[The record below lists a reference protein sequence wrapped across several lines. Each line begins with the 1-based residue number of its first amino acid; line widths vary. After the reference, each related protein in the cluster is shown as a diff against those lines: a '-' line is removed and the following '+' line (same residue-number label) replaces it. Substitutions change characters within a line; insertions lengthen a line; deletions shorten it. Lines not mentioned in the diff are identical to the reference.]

1 MADKVKASEL
11 LKTREAQKY
20 PISPAV
26 HDVFDTSRGLTEQ
39 LYTQDV
45 LRNFG
50 DQAPAWVSAELQ
62 PETPTIPTMDV
73 ILDALKDQIKDDPK
87 KAKGARTREQ
97 KFIEDFP
104 KKQAEW
110 KKAIV
115 SNPQFGERGWEFV
128 KEAWKAALRDETE
141 KKIKAERIATLRGE
155 RGAGN
160 GPLAG
165 YLPKPIEDAITRVGG
180 FAASV
185 FRPREW
191 EAYERGQEP
200 TWKDYIGDIAEAG
213 LMAVPGT
220 SYVGG
225 ASRVIGAVPKVGP
238 KVAGVI
244 AKNRAI
250 ANILGNA
257 VAPVTGEAL
266 DAAMYGEGDPNIER
280 QDFSFMDALLG
291 TLTNMGVNYR
301 LFRDLGGGGRV
312 ATGELTRGSTGGIR
326 GRVRD
331 LIESFGK
338 TRAERGLPAPTTR
351 AGRVLE
357 LLEMG
362 APTEIV
368 NRIGRDTDAQ
378 MALASLA
385 GRAGGL
391 GASLV
396 GAENIELTK
405 EIPRIRESEHQAMR
419 DRATA
424 SQILKIETTY
434 PDLTERD
441 KDYLKAVRENPSV
454 MKFGYVPDEGAE
466 KKGRSSDDFNL
477 WLLEKGHKLLRGTGA
492 ARSFAEIGRY
502 E

>member
-1 MADKVKASEL
+1 MANENKTGASEIL
-11 LKTREAQKY
+11 AIREAQKY
-20 PISPAV
+20 PISPEARA
-26 HDVFDTSRGLTEQ
+26 VFDTSKGLTEQ

-50 DQAPAWVSAELQ
+50 EQAPAWVSAELQ
-62 PETPTIPTMDV
+62 AETPTIPTMDV
-73 ILDALKDQIKDDPK
+73 ILDALKDHIKDDPK

-97 KFIEDFP
+97 KFLEDFP

-128 KEAWKAALRDETE
+128 KDAWRAASIDKMKADIV
-141 KKIKAERIATLRGE
+141 KERTATLRGE
-155 RGAGN
+155 REEG
-160 GPLAG
+160 LA
-165 YLPKPIEDAITRVGG
+165 AIPAQIGG

-200 TWKDYIGDIAEAG
+200 TWKDYLGDIAETG

-238 KVAGVI
+238 RVANVI

-280 QDFSFMDALLG
+280 QDFSTMDALLG
-291 TLTNMGVNYR
+291 TLTNMGVNNR

-312 ATGELTRGSTGGIR
+312 ATGELTRGGAGGGIR

-368 NRIGRDTDAQ
+368 NRIGRDADAQ

-396 GAENIELTK
+396 GAENIDLTK
-405 EIPRIRESEHQAMR
+405 EIPQMREREHQAMR

-424 SQILKIETTY
+424 SQILKIESTDG
-434 PDLTERD
+434 DLTERD
-441 KDYLKAVRENPSV
+441 KDYLKAVRENPGI

-492 ARSFAEIGRY
+492 ARSFSDIGRY

>member
-1 MADKVKASEL
+1 MANENKTGASEIL
-11 LKTREAQKY
+11 AIREAQKY
-20 PISPAV
+20 PISPEARA
-26 HDVFDTSRGLTEQ
+26 VFDTSKGLTEQ

-50 DQAPAWVSAELQ
+50 EQVPAWVSAELQ

-97 KFIEDFP
+97 KFLEDFP

-128 KEAWKAALRDETE
+128 KEAWKAASID
-141 KKIKAERIATLRGE
+141 KMHSDMAKERTATLRGE
-155 RGAGN
+155 REEGW
-160 GPLAG
+160 
-165 YLPKPIEDAITRVGG
+165 KAIPAQIGG

-191 EAYERGQEP
+191 EAYERGEEP
-200 TWKDYIGDIAEAG
+200 TWKDYIGDIAETG
-213 LMAVPGT
+213 LMAIPGT

-225 ASRVIGAVPKVGP
+225 ASRVIGAFPKVGP
-238 KVAGVI
+238 KVANVI

-250 ANILGNA
+250 ANIFGNA
-257 VAPVTGEAL
+257 VAPVSGEAL

-280 QDFSFMDALLG
+280 QDFSAMDALLG

-301 LFRDLGGGGRV
+301 LFRDIGGGGRV

-351 AGRVLE
+351 AGRLLE

-368 NRIGRDTDAQ
+368 NRIGRDADAQ

-396 GAENIELTK
+396 GAENIDLTK
-405 EIPRIRESEHQAMR
+405 EIPRMRESEHQAMR

-424 SQILKIETTY
+424 SQILKIEQT
-434 PDLTERD
+434 DGNLTERD
-441 KDYLKAVRENPSV
+441 KDYLKAVRENPGV
-454 MKFGYVPDEGAE
+454 MKFGYVPDEGSE
-466 KKGRSSDDFNL
+466 KKGRSSEDFNL

>member
-1 MADKVKASEL
+1 MANENKTGASEIL
-11 LKTREAQKY
+11 AIREAQKY
-20 PISPAV
+20 PISPEARA
-26 HDVFDTSRGLTEQ
+26 VFDTSKGLTEQ

-50 DQAPAWVSAELQ
+50 EQAPAWVSAELQ
-62 PETPTIPTMDV
+62 TETPTIPTMDV

-97 KFIEDFP
+97 KFLEDFP

-115 SNPQFGERGWEFV
+115 SNPQFGKRGWEFV
-128 KEAWKAALRDETE
+128 KEAWSAARID
-141 KKIKAERIATLRGE
+141 KMYADMAKERSATLRGE
-155 RGAGN
+155 REEGW
-160 GPLAG
+160 
-165 YLPKPIEDAITRVGG
+165 KAIPAQIGG

-191 EAYERGQEP
+191 EAYERGEEP
-200 TWKDYIGDIAEAG
+200 TWKDYLGDIAETG

-238 KVAGVI
+238 KVANVI

-280 QDFSFMDALLG
+280 QDFSAMDALIG

-301 LFRDLGGGGRV
+301 LFRDLGSGGRV

-331 LIESFGK
+331 LLESFGK

-368 NRIGRDTDAQ
+368 NRIGRDADAQ
-378 MALASLA
+378 MAIASAA

-396 GAENIELTK
+396 GAENIDLRN
-405 EIPRIRESEHQAMR
+405 EIPRKREREHQAMR

-441 KDYLKAVRENPSV
+441 KDYLKAVRENPGV

>member
-1 MADKVKASEL
+1 MANENKTGASEIL
-11 LKTREAQKY
+11 AIREAQKY
-20 PISPAV
+20 PISPEARA
-26 HDVFDTSRGLTEQ
+26 VFDTSRGLTEQ

-50 DQAPAWVSAELQ
+50 EQAPAWVSAELQ

-97 KFIEDFP
+97 KFLEDFP

-128 KEAWKAALRDETE
+128 KDAWRAASID
-141 KKIKAERIATLRGE
+141 KMNADIAKERAATLRGE
-155 RGAGN
+155 REEG
-160 GPLAG
+160 LA
-165 YLPKPIEDAITRVGG
+165 AIPAQIGG

-191 EAYERGQEP
+191 EAYERGEEP
-200 TWKDYIGDIAEAG
+200 TWKDYLGDIAETG

-238 KVAGVI
+238 RVANVI

-280 QDFSFMDALLG
+280 QDFSSMDALLG

-301 LFRDLGGGGRV
+301 LFRDLGSGGRV
-312 ATGELTRGSTGGIR
+312 AAGEIQRSSTGGIR

-351 AGRVLE
+351 AGRILE

-378 MALASLA
+378 MALASLV
-385 GRAGGL
+385 GRAGGI
-391 GASLV
+391 GASLA
-396 GAENIELTK
+396 GADIDLTK
-405 EIPRIRESEHQAMR
+405 EIPQMREREHQAMR

-424 SQILKIETTY
+424 SQILKIEQA
-434 PDLTERD
+434 DGNLTERD

>member
-1 MADKVKASEL
+1 MANENKTGASEIL
-11 LKTREAQKY
+11 AIREAQKY
-20 PISPAV
+20 PISPEARA
-26 HDVFDTSRGLTEQ
+26 VFDTSKGLTEQ

-50 DQAPAWVSAELQ
+50 EQAPAWVSAELQ

-97 KFIEDFP
+97 KFLEDFP

-128 KEAWKAALRDETE
+128 KEAWKAASID
-141 KKIKAERIATLRGE
+141 KMYADMAKERSATLRGE
-155 RGAGN
+155 REEGW
-160 GPLAG
+160 
-165 YLPKPIEDAITRVGG
+165 KAIPAQIGG

-191 EAYERGQEP
+191 EAYERGEEP
-200 TWKDYIGDIAEAG
+200 TWKDYIGDIAETG

-238 KVAGVI
+238 RVANVI

-280 QDFSFMDALLG
+280 QDFSAMDALLG

-301 LFRDLGGGGRV
+301 LFRDIGGGGRV

-351 AGRVLE
+351 AGRLLE

-368 NRIGRDTDAQ
+368 NRIGRDADAQ

-396 GAENIELTK
+396 GAENIDLTK
-405 EIPRIRESEHQAMR
+405 EVPQMREREHQAMR

-441 KDYLKAVRENPSV
+441 KDYLKAVRENPGV

>member
-11 LKTREAQKY
+11 LKTREAQGY

-50 DQAPAWVSAELQ
+50 DRAPAWVSAELQ

-97 KFIEDFP
+97 KFLEDFP

-115 SNPQFGERGWEFV
+115 SNPQFGERGWKFV
-128 KEAWKAALRDETE
+128 NDAWRAASIDKMNADIEKERA
-141 KKIKAERIATLRGE
+141 ATLRGE
-155 RGAGN
+155 REEGWKAV
-160 GPLAG
+160 PAQ
-165 YLPKPIEDAITRVGG
+165 IGG

-200 TWKDYIGDIAEAG
+200 TWKDYIGDIAETG

-280 QDFSFMDALLG
+280 QDFSSMDALLG

-424 SQILKIETTY
+424 SQILKIEKA
-434 PDLTERD
+434 DGNLTERD

>member
-1 MADKVKASEL
+1 MANENKTGASEIL
-11 LKTREAQKY
+11 AIREAQKY
-20 PISPAV
+20 PISPEARA
-26 HDVFDTSRGLTEQ
+26 VFDTSKGLTEQ

-50 DQAPAWVSAELQ
+50 DLAPAWVSAELQ
-62 PETPTIPTMDV
+62 SETPTIPTMDV

-97 KFIEDFP
+97 KFLEDFP

-115 SNPQFGERGWEFV
+115 SNPQFGKRGWEFV
-128 KEAWKAALRDETE
+128 KEAWKAALHDETE
-141 KKIKAERIATLRGE
+141 KKMKAELIATLRGE
-155 RGAGN
+155 REEGW
-160 GPLAG
+160 
-165 YLPKPIEDAITRVGG
+165 KAIPAQVGG

-191 EAYERGQEP
+191 EAYERGEEP
-200 TWKDYIGDIAEAG
+200 TWKDYLGDIAETG
-213 LMAVPGT
+213 LMAIPGT

-238 KVAGVI
+238 RVANVV

-280 QDFSFMDALLG
+280 QDFSAMDALLG

-312 ATGELTRGSTGGIR
+312 ATGELTRGGAGGGIR

-368 NRIGRDTDAQ
+368 NRIGRDADAQ

-396 GAENIELTK
+396 GADIDLTK
-405 EIPRIRESEHQAMR
+405 EVPQMREREHQAMR

-441 KDYLKAVRENPSV
+441 KDYLKAVRENPGV

>member
-1 MADKVKASEL
+1 MANENKTGASEIL
-11 LKTREAQKY
+11 AIREAQKY
-20 PISPAV
+20 PISPEARA
-26 HDVFDTSRGLTEQ
+26 VFDTSKGLTEQ

-50 DQAPAWVSAELQ
+50 EQVPAWVSAELQ
-62 PETPTIPTMDV
+62 TETPTIPTMDV

-97 KFIEDFP
+97 KFLEDFP

-128 KEAWKAALRDETE
+128 KEAWKAASID
-141 KKIKAERIATLRGE
+141 KMNAEIAKERAATLRGE
-155 RGAGN
+155 REEGWKSIPAQ
-160 GPLAG
+160 
-165 YLPKPIEDAITRVGG
+165 VGG

-191 EAYERGQEP
+191 EAYERGEDP
-200 TWKDYIGDIAEAG
+200 TWKDYLGDIAETG
-213 LMAVPGT
+213 LMTVPGT

-225 ASRVIGAVPKVGP
+225 ASRVIGSVPKVGP
-238 KVAGVI
+238 RMANVI

-257 VAPVTGEAL
+257 VAPVSGEAL

-280 QDFSFMDALLG
+280 QDFSTMDALLG

-301 LFRDLGGGGRV
+301 LFRDIGGGGRV

-368 NRIGRDTDAQ
+368 NRIGRDADAQ

-396 GAENIELTK
+396 GAENIDLTK
-405 EIPRIRESEHQAMR
+405 EVPQMREREHQAMR

-424 SQILKIETTY
+424 SQILKIEQTDG
-434 PDLTERD
+434 DLTERD
-441 KDYLKAVRENPSV
+441 KDYLKAVRENPGV

>member
-1 MADKVKASEL
+1 MANENKTGASEIL
-11 LKTREAQKY
+11 AIREAQKY
-20 PISPAV
+20 PISPEARA
-26 HDVFDTSRGLTEQ
+26 VFDTSKGLTEQ

-50 DQAPAWVSAELQ
+50 EQAPAWVSAELQ

-97 KFIEDFP
+97 KFLEDFP

-141 KKIKAERIATLRGE
+141 KKIEAERIATLRGE
-155 RGAGN
+155 REEGWKSIPAQ
-160 GPLAG
+160 
-165 YLPKPIEDAITRVGG
+165 VGG

-191 EAYERGQEP
+191 EAYERGEEP
-200 TWKDYIGDIAEAG
+200 TWKDYLGDIAETG

-238 KVAGVI
+238 MVANVI

-266 DAAMYGEGDPNIER
+266 DAAMYGEGDTNIER
-280 QDFSFMDALLG
+280 QDFSAMDALLG

-301 LFRDLGGGGRV
+301 LFRDIGGGGRV

-338 TRAERGLPAPTTR
+338 TRAERGLPAPNTR

-368 NRIGRDTDAQ
+368 NRIGRDADAQ

-396 GAENIELTK
+396 GAENIDLTK
-405 EIPRIRESEHQAMR
+405 EVPLMREREHQAMR

-441 KDYLKAVRENPSV
+441 KDYLKAVRENPGV
-454 MKFGYVPDEGAE
+454 MKFGYVPDESAE

>member
-1 MADKVKASEL
+1 MANEKNTGASEIL
-11 LKTREAQKY
+11 AIREAQKY
-20 PISPAV
+20 PISPEARA
-26 HDVFDTSRGLTEQ
+26 VFDTSKGLTEQ

-50 DQAPAWVSAELQ
+50 GQAPAWVSAELQ

-97 KFIEDFP
+97 KFLEDFP

-128 KEAWKAALRDETE
+128 KEAWKAASID
-141 KKIKAERIATLRGE
+141 KMYADMAKERTATLRGE
-155 RGAGN
+155 REEGWKSIPAQ
-160 GPLAG
+160 
-165 YLPKPIEDAITRVGG
+165 VGG
-180 FAASV
+180 FSASV

-191 EAYERGQEP
+191 EAYGRGEEP
-200 TWKDYIGDIAEAG
+200 TWKDYIGDIAETG

-238 KVAGVI
+238 MVANVI

-280 QDFSFMDALLG
+280 QDFSAMDALLG

-301 LFRDLGGGGRV
+301 LFRDIGGGGRV

-368 NRIGRDTDAQ
+368 NRIGRDADAQ

-396 GAENIELTK
+396 GAENIDLTK
-405 EIPRIRESEHQAMR
+405 EVPLMREREHQAMR

-424 SQILKIETTY
+424 SQILKIEQTDG
-434 PDLTERD
+434 DLTERD
-441 KDYLKAVRENPSV
+441 KDYLKAVRENPGV
-454 MKFGYVPDEGAE
+454 MKFGYVPDESAE

>member
-1 MADKVKASEL
+1 MANENKTGASEIL
-11 LKTREAQKY
+11 AIREAQKY
-20 PISPAV
+20 PISPEARA
-26 HDVFDTSRGLTEQ
+26 VFDTSKGLTEQ

-50 DQAPAWVSAELQ
+50 EQVPAWVSAELQ
-62 PETPTIPTMDV
+62 TETPTIPTMDV

-97 KFIEDFP
+97 KFLEDFP

-128 KEAWKAALRDETE
+128 KEAWKAASID
-141 KKIKAERIATLRGE
+141 KMNAEIAKERAATLRGE
-155 RGAGN
+155 REEGWKSIPAQ
-160 GPLAG
+160 
-165 YLPKPIEDAITRVGG
+165 VGG

-191 EAYERGQEP
+191 EAYERGEDP
-200 TWKDYIGDIAEAG
+200 TWKDYLGDIAETG
-213 LMAVPGT
+213 LMTVPGT

-238 KVAGVI
+238 RMANVI

-257 VAPVTGEAL
+257 VAPVSGEAL

-280 QDFSFMDALLG
+280 QDFSTMDALLG

-301 LFRDLGGGGRV
+301 LFRDIGGGGRV

-368 NRIGRDTDAQ
+368 NRIGRDADAQ

-396 GAENIELTK
+396 GAENIDLTK
-405 EIPRIRESEHQAMR
+405 EVPQMREREHQAMR

-424 SQILKIETTY
+424 SQILKIEQTDG
-434 PDLTERD
+434 DLTERD
-441 KDYLKAVRENPSV
+441 KDYLKAVRENPGV

>member
-1 MADKVKASEL
+1 MANESKTGASEIL
-11 LKTREAQKY
+11 AIREAQKY
-20 PISPAV
+20 PISPEARA
-26 HDVFDTSRGLTEQ
+26 VFDTSKGLTEQ

-50 DQAPAWVSAELQ
+50 EQAPAWVSAELQ

-97 KFIEDFP
+97 KFLEDFP

-128 KEAWKAALRDETE
+128 KEAWKAASID
-141 KKIKAERIATLRGE
+141 KMNSDIAKERRATLRGE
-155 RGAGN
+155 REEG
-160 GPLAG
+160 LM
-165 YLPKPIEDAITRVGG
+165 AIPAQIGG

-191 EAYERGQEP
+191 EAYERGEEP
-200 TWKDYIGDIAEAG
+200 TWKDYLGDIAETG

-225 ASRVIGAVPKVGP
+225 ASHILGAVPKVGP
-238 KVAGVI
+238 RVANVI

-280 QDFSFMDALLG
+280 QDFSSMDALLG

-312 ATGELTRGSTGGIR
+312 AAGELSRGSTGGIR

-396 GAENIELTK
+396 GAENIDLTK
-405 EIPRIRESEHQAMR
+405 EIPQMREREHQAMR

-424 SQILKIETTY
+424 SQILKIEQA
-434 PDLTERD
+434 DGNLTERD
-441 KDYLKAVRENPSV
+441 KDYLKAVRENPGV

>member
-1 MADKVKASEL
+1 MANENKTGASEIL
-11 LKTREAQKY
+11 AIREAQKY
-20 PISPAV
+20 PISPEARA
-26 HDVFDTSRGLTEQ
+26 VFDTSKGLTEQ

-50 DQAPAWVSAELQ
+50 AQAPAWVSAELQ

-73 ILDALKDQIKDDPK
+73 ILDALKDHIKDDPK

-97 KFIEDFP
+97 KFLEDFP

-128 KEAWKAALRDETE
+128 KEAWKAALHDKTLADIA
-141 KKIKAERIATLRGE
+141 KERAATLRGE
-155 RGAGN
+155 REEG
-160 GPLAG
+160 LA
-165 YLPKPIEDAITRVGG
+165 AIPAQIGG

-191 EAYERGQEP
+191 EAYERGEEP
-200 TWKDYIGDIAEAG
+200 TWKDYLGDIAETG

-220 SYVGG
+220 SYVGV

-238 KVAGVI
+238 RVANVI

-257 VAPVTGEAL
+257 VAPVSGEAL

-280 QDFSFMDALLG
+280 QDFSTMDALLG

-326 GRVRD
+326 GRVRN

-368 NRIGRDTDAQ
+368 NRIGRDADAQ

-396 GAENIELTK
+396 GAENIDLTK
-405 EIPRIRESEHQAMR
+405 EVPQLREREHQAMR

-441 KDYLKAVRENPSV
+441 KDYLKVVRENPGV

>member
-1 MADKVKASEL
+1 MANENKTGASEIL
-11 LKTREAQKY
+11 AIREAQKY
-20 PISPAV
+20 PISPEARA
-26 HDVFDTSRGLTEQ
+26 VFDTSKGLTEQ

-50 DQAPAWVSAELQ
+50 EQVPAWVSAELQ

-97 KFIEDFP
+97 KFLEDFP

-128 KEAWKAALRDETE
+128 KEAWKAALHDETE
-141 KKIKAERIATLRGE
+141 KKMKAERTATLRGE
-155 RGAGN
+155 REEGW
-160 GPLAG
+160 
-165 YLPKPIEDAITRVGG
+165 KAIPAQVGG

-191 EAYERGQEP
+191 EAYERGEEP
-200 TWKDYIGDIAEAG
+200 TWKDYLGDIAETG

-238 KVAGVI
+238 RVASAI

-250 ANILGNA
+250 VNIFGNA

-280 QDFSFMDALLG
+280 QDFSAMDALLG

-368 NRIGRDTDAQ
+368 NRIGRDADAQ

-396 GAENIELTK
+396 GAENIDLTK
-405 EIPRIRESEHQAMR
+405 EVPQMREREHQAMR

-441 KDYLKAVRENPSV
+441 KDYLKAVRENPDV

>member
-1 MADKVKASEL
+1 MANENNTGASEIL
-11 LKTREAQKY
+11 AIREAQRY
-20 PISPAV
+20 PISPEVRA
-26 HDVFDTSRGLTEQ
+26 VFDTSKGLTEQ

-50 DQAPAWVSAELQ
+50 EQAPAWVSAELQ

-110 KKAIV
+110 KKSIV
-115 SNPQFGERGWEFV
+115 SNPQFGKRGWEFV
-128 KEAWKAALRDETE
+128 KEAWKAALHDETE
-141 KKIKAERIATLRGE
+141 KKIEAERVATLRGE
-155 RGAGN
+155 REEGW
-160 GPLAG
+160 
-165 YLPKPIEDAITRVGG
+165 KAIPAQVGG

-191 EAYERGQEP
+191 EAYERGEEP
-200 TWKDYIGDIAEAG
+200 TWKDYLGDIAETG

-225 ASRVIGAVPKVGP
+225 ASHVIGAVPKVGP
-238 KVAGVI
+238 RVASAI

-257 VAPVTGEAL
+257 VAPVSGEAL
-266 DAAMYGEGDPNIER
+266 DAAMYGEADPNIER
-280 QDFSFMDALLG
+280 QDFSAMDALLG

-338 TRAERGLPAPTTR
+338 TRAERGLPAPRTR

-357 LLEMG
+357 VLEMG

-368 NRIGRDTDAQ
+368 NRIGRDADAQ

-396 GAENIELTK
+396 GAENIDLTK
-405 EIPRIRESEHQAMR
+405 EVPQMREREHQAMR

-441 KDYLKAVRENPSV
+441 KDYLKAVRENPNV

>member
-1 MADKVKASEL
+1 MANDNKTGASEIL
-11 LKTREAQKY
+11 AIREAQKY
-20 PISPAV
+20 PISPEARA
-26 HDVFDTSRGLTEQ
+26 VFDTSKGLTEQ

-50 DQAPAWVSAELQ
+50 AQAPAWVSAELQ

-73 ILDALKDQIKDDPK
+73 ILDALKDHIKDDPK

-97 KFIEDFP
+97 KFLEDFP

-128 KEAWKAALRDETE
+128 KDAWKAASIDKMTADIA
-141 KKIKAERIATLRGE
+141 KERAATLRGE
-155 RGAGN
+155 REEG
-160 GPLAG
+160 LA
-165 YLPKPIEDAITRVGG
+165 AIPAQIGG

-191 EAYERGQEP
+191 EAYERGEEP
-200 TWKDYIGDIAEAG
+200 TWKDYLGDIAETG

-238 KVAGVI
+238 RVANVI

-257 VAPVTGEAL
+257 VAPVTGEVL
-266 DAAMYGEGDPNIER
+266 DAAMYGEGDPNVER
-280 QDFSFMDALLG
+280 QDFSAMDALLG

-368 NRIGRDTDAQ
+368 NRIGRDADAQ

-391 GASLV
+391 GASLI
-396 GAENIELTK
+396 GAENIDLTK
-405 EIPRIRESEHQAMR
+405 EVPQLREREHQAMR

-424 SQILKIETTY
+424 SQILKIEQADG
-434 PDLTERD
+434 DLTERD
-441 KDYLKAVRENPSV
+441 KDYLKAVRENPGV

>member
-1 MADKVKASEL
+1 MANENKTGASEIL
-11 LKTREAQKY
+11 AIREAQKY
-20 PISPAV
+20 PISPEARA
-26 HDVFDTSRGLTEQ
+26 VFDTSKGLTEQ

-50 DQAPAWVSAELQ
+50 EQVPAWVSAELQ

-87 KAKGARTREQ
+87 NAKGARTREQ
-97 KFIEDFP
+97 KFLEDFP

-110 KKAIV
+110 EKAIV

-128 KEAWKAALRDETE
+128 KEAWKAALHDETE
-141 KKIKAERIATLRGE
+141 KKMKAERIATLRGE
-155 RGAGN
+155 REEGW
-160 GPLAG
+160 
-165 YLPKPIEDAITRVGG
+165 KAIPAQIGG

-191 EAYERGQEP
+191 EAYERGEEP
-200 TWKDYIGDIAEAG
+200 TWKDYLGDIAETG
-213 LMAVPGT
+213 LMAIPGT

-238 KVAGVI
+238 RVASFI

-280 QDFSFMDALLG
+280 QDFSAMDALLG

-368 NRIGRDTDAQ
+368 NRIGRDADAQ

-396 GAENIELTK
+396 GAENIDLTK
-405 EIPRIRESEHQAMR
+405 EVPQMREREHQAMR

-441 KDYLKAVRENPSV
+441 KDYLKAVRENPGV

>member
-1 MADKVKASEL
+1 MANENKTGASEIL
-11 LKTREAQKY
+11 AIREAQKY
-20 PISPAV
+20 PISPEARA
-26 HDVFDTSRGLTEQ
+26 VFDTSKGLTEQ

-50 DQAPAWVSAELQ
+50 EQVPAWVSAGLQ
-62 PETPTIPTMDV
+62 PEVPTIPTMDV

-97 KFIEDFP
+97 KFLEDFP

-115 SNPQFGERGWEFV
+115 SNPQFGKRGWEFV
-128 KEAWKAALRDETE
+128 VDAWKAALHDKTLADMA
-141 KKIKAERIATLRGE
+141 KERAATLRGE
-155 RGAGN
+155 REEGWKAI
-160 GPLAG
+160 PA
-165 YLPKPIEDAITRVGG
+165 PIGG

-191 EAYERGQEP
+191 EAYERGEEP
-200 TWKDYIGDIAEAG
+200 TWKDYLGDIAETG

-238 KVAGVI
+238 RVANVI

-257 VAPVTGEAL
+257 VAPVSGEAL

-280 QDFSFMDALLG
+280 QDFSAMDALLG

-326 GRVRD
+326 GRVRN

-368 NRIGRDTDAQ
+368 NRIGRDADAQ

-396 GAENIELTK
+396 GAENIDLTK
-405 EIPRIRESEHQAMR
+405 EIPAMREREHQAMR

-441 KDYLKAVRENPSV
+441 KDYLKAVRENPGV

>member
-1 MADKVKASEL
+1 MADENKTGASEIL
-11 LKTREAQKY
+11 AIREAQKY
-20 PISPAV
+20 PISPEARA
-26 HDVFDTSRGLTEQ
+26 VFDTSKGLTEQ

-50 DQAPAWVSAELQ
+50 DLAPAWVSAELQ

-97 KFIEDFP
+97 KFLEDFP
-104 KKQAEW
+104 QKQAEW

-128 KEAWKAALRDETE
+128 KEAWKAALHDETE
-141 KKIKAERIATLRGE
+141 KKMKAERTATLRGE
-155 RGAGN
+155 REEGW
-160 GPLAG
+160 
-165 YLPKPIEDAITRVGG
+165 KAIPAQVGG

-191 EAYERGQEP
+191 EAYERGEEP
-200 TWKDYIGDIAEAG
+200 TWKDYIGDIAETG

-238 KVAGVI
+238 RVANVI

-257 VAPVTGEAL
+257 VAPVSGEAL
-266 DAAMYGEGDPNIER
+266 DAVMYGEGDPNIER
-280 QDFSFMDALLG
+280 QDFSAMDALLG

-368 NRIGRDTDAQ
+368 NRIGRDADAQ

-396 GAENIELTK
+396 GADIDLTK
-405 EIPRIRESEHQAMR
+405 EVPQMREREHQAMR

-441 KDYLKAVRENPSV
+441 KDYLKAVRENPGV

-466 KKGRSSDDFNL
+466 KKGRSTDDFNL

>member
-1 MADKVKASEL
+1 MANENKTGASEIL
-11 LKTREAQKY
+11 AIREAQKY
-20 PISPAV
+20 PISPEARA
-26 HDVFDTSRGLTEQ
+26 VFDTSKGLTEQ

-50 DQAPAWVSAELQ
+50 AQAPAWVSAELQ
-62 PETPTIPTMDV
+62 PEVPTIPTMDV
-73 ILDALKDQIKDDPK
+73 ILDALKDHIKDDPK

-97 KFIEDFP
+97 KFLEDFP

-128 KEAWKAALRDETE
+128 KDAWKAASID
-141 KKIKAERIATLRGE
+141 KMNADIAKERTATLRGE
-155 RGAGN
+155 REEGWKAA
-160 GPLAG
+160 PAQ
-165 YLPKPIEDAITRVGG
+165 IGG

-185 FRPREW
+185 LRPREW
-191 EAYERGQEP
+191 EAYERGQDP
-200 TWKDYIGDIAEAG
+200 TWKDYLGDIAETG

-266 DAAMYGEGDPNIER
+266 DAAMYGEGDPKIER
-280 QDFSFMDALLG
+280 QDFSAMDALLG

-312 ATGELTRGSTGGIR
+312 ATGELSRGSTGGIR

-338 TRAERGLPAPTTR
+338 TRAERGLPAPTTM

-385 GRAGGL
+385 GRAGGV
-391 GASLV
+391 GASLA
-396 GAENIELTK
+396 GADIDLTK

-424 SQILKIETTY
+424 SQILKIEQA
-434 PDLTERD
+434 DGNLTERD

-492 ARSFAEIGRY
+492 ERSFAEIGRY

>member
-1 MADKVKASEL
+1 MANENKTGASEIL
-11 LKTREAQKY
+11 AIREAQKY
-20 PISPAV
+20 PISPKARA
-26 HDVFDTSRGLTEQ
+26 VFDTSKGLTEQ

-50 DQAPAWVSAELQ
+50 EQVPAWVSAELQ

-87 KAKGARTREQ
+87 NAKGARTREQ
-97 KFIEDFP
+97 KFLEDFQR
-104 KKQAEW
+104 KQAEW

-128 KEAWKAALRDETE
+128 KEAWKAALHDETE
-141 KKIKAERIATLRGE
+141 KKMKAERTATLRGE
-155 RGAGN
+155 REEGW
-160 GPLAG
+160 
-165 YLPKPIEDAITRVGG
+165 KAIPAQVGG

-191 EAYERGQEP
+191 EAYERGEEP
-200 TWKDYIGDIAEAG
+200 TWKDYLGDIAETG
-213 LMAVPGT
+213 LMAIPGT

-238 KVAGVI
+238 RVASAI

-250 ANILGNA
+250 ANIFGNA

-280 QDFSFMDALLG
+280 QDFSAMDALLG

-368 NRIGRDTDAQ
+368 NRIGRDADAQ

-396 GAENIELTK
+396 GAENIDLTK
-405 EIPRIRESEHQAMR
+405 EVPQMREREHQAMR

-434 PDLTERD
+434 PGLTERD
-441 KDYLKAVRENPSV
+441 KDYLKAVRENPGV

-477 WLLEKGHKLLRGTGA
+477 WLLEKGHKLLSGTGA

>member
-1 MADKVKASEL
+1 MANENKTGASEIL
-11 LKTREAQKY
+11 AIREAQKY
-20 PISPAV
+20 PISPEARA
-26 HDVFDTSRGLTEQ
+26 VFDTSKGLTEQ
-39 LYTQDV
+39 LFTQDV

-50 DQAPAWVSAELQ
+50 AQAPAWVSAELQ

-87 KAKGARTREQ
+87 NAKGARTREQ
-97 KFIEDFP
+97 KFLEDFP

-128 KEAWKAALRDETE
+128 KEAWKAALHDETE
-141 KKIKAERIATLRGE
+141 KKMKAERTATLRGE
-155 RGAGN
+155 REEGW
-160 GPLAG
+160 
-165 YLPKPIEDAITRVGG
+165 KAIPAQIGG

-191 EAYERGQEP
+191 EAYERGEEP
-200 TWKDYIGDIAEAG
+200 TWKDYLGDIAETG

-225 ASRVIGAVPKVGP
+225 ASSVIGAVPKVGP
-238 KVAGVI
+238 RVANVI

-280 QDFSFMDALLG
+280 QDFSSMDALLG

-326 GRVRD
+326 GRMRD

-368 NRIGRDTDAQ
+368 NRIGRDADAQ

-396 GAENIELTK
+396 GAENIDLTK
-405 EIPRIRESEHQAMR
+405 EVPQLREREHQAMR

-434 PDLTERD
+434 PNLTERD
-441 KDYLKAVRENPSV
+441 KDYLKAVRENPGV

-477 WLLEKGHKLLRGTGA
+477 WLLEKGYKLLRGTGA

>member
-1 MADKVKASEL
+1 MDNENKTGASEIL
-11 LKTREAQKY
+11 AIREAQKY
-20 PISPAV
+20 PISPEARA
-26 HDVFDTSRGLTEQ
+26 VFDTSKGLTEQ

-50 DQAPAWVSAELQ
+50 VQVPAWVSAELQ

-73 ILDALKDQIKDDPK
+73 ILDALKDHIKDDPK

-97 KFIEDFP
+97 KFLEDFP

-115 SNPQFGERGWEFV
+115 SNPQFGKRGWEFV
-128 KEAWKAALRDETE
+128 KEAWKAASID
-141 KKIKAERIATLRGE
+141 KMNADIAKERSATLRGE
-155 RGAGN
+155 REEGW
-160 GPLAG
+160 
-165 YLPKPIEDAITRVGG
+165 KAIPAQIGG

-191 EAYERGQEP
+191 EAYERGEEP
-200 TWKDYIGDIAEAG
+200 TWKDYLGDIAETG

-238 KVAGVI
+238 RVANVI

-266 DAAMYGEGDPNIER
+266 DAAMYGEGDTNIER
-280 QDFSFMDALLG
+280 QDFSAMDALLG

-312 ATGELTRGSTGGIR
+312 ATGELTRSSTGGIR

-331 LIESFGK
+331 LLESFGK

-368 NRIGRDTDAQ
+368 NRIGRDADAQ
-378 MALASLA
+378 MAIASTA
-385 GRAGGL
+385 GRAGGI
-391 GASLV
+391 GASLI
-396 GAENIELTK
+396 GSDRDLTK
-405 EIPRIRESEHQAMR
+405 EIPQKREEEHQAMR

-441 KDYLKAVRENPSV
+441 KDYLKAVRENPGV

-466 KKGRSSDDFNL
+466 KKGRSTDDFNL

>member
-1 MADKVKASEL
+1 MANENKTGASEIL
-11 LKTREAQKY
+11 AIRESQRY
-20 PISPAV
+20 PISPEVRA
-26 HDVFDTSRGLTEQ
+26 VFDTSKGLTEQ

-50 DQAPAWVSAELQ
+50 EQAPAWVSDRLQ
-62 PETPTIPTMDV
+62 LETPTVPTMDV
-73 ILDALKDQIKDDPK
+73 ILDALKDHIKDDPK

-97 KFIEDFP
+97 KFLEDFP

-115 SNPQFGERGWEFV
+115 SNPQFGERGWDFV
-128 KEAWKAALRDETE
+128 KEAWKAALHDETE
-141 KKIKAERIATLRGE
+141 KKIAQERAATLRGE
-155 RGAGN
+155 REEG
-160 GPLAG
+160 LA
-165 YLPKPIEDAITRVGG
+165 AIPAQIGG

-191 EAYERGQEP
+191 EVYERGEEP
-200 TWKDYIGDIAEAG
+200 TWKDYLGDIAETG
-213 LMAVPGT
+213 LMAIPGT

-238 KVAGVI
+238 RVANVI

-266 DAAMYGEGDPNIER
+266 DAAMYGEGDPNVER
-280 QDFSFMDALLG
+280 QDFSSMDALLG

-301 LFRDLGGGGRV
+301 LFRDLGSGGRV
-312 ATGELTRGSTGGIR
+312 AAGEIKGGSTGGIR

-338 TRAERGLPAPTTR
+338 TRAERGLPAPATR

-368 NRIGRDTDAQ
+368 NRIGRDADAQ

-391 GASLV
+391 GANLV
-396 GAENIELTK
+396 GAENIDLTK
-405 EIPRIRESEHQAMR
+405 EIPRMRESEHQAMR

-424 SQILKIETTY
+424 SQILKIEQTDG
-434 PDLTERD
+434 DLTERD
-441 KDYLKAVRENPSV
+441 KDYLKVVRENPGV
-454 MKFGYVPDEGAE
+454 MKFGYVPAEGAE

>member
-1 MADKVKASEL
+1 MDNENKTGASEIL
-11 LKTREAQKY
+11 AIREAQKY
-20 PISPAV
+20 PISPEARA
-26 HDVFDTSRGLTEQ
+26 VFDTSKGLTEQ

-50 DQAPAWVSAELQ
+50 VQVPAWVSAELQ

-73 ILDALKDQIKDDPK
+73 ILDALKDHIKDDPK

-97 KFIEDFP
+97 KFLEDFP

-115 SNPQFGERGWEFV
+115 ANPQFGKRGWEFV
-128 KEAWKAALRDETE
+128 KEAWKAASID
-141 KKIKAERIATLRGE
+141 KMNADIAKERSATLRGE
-155 RGAGN
+155 REEGW
-160 GPLAG
+160 
-165 YLPKPIEDAITRVGG
+165 KAIPAQIGG

-191 EAYERGQEP
+191 EAYERGEEP
-200 TWKDYIGDIAEAG
+200 TWKDYLGDIAETG

-220 SYVGG
+220 SYVGV

-238 KVAGVI
+238 RVANVI

-266 DAAMYGEGDPNIER
+266 DAAMYGEGDTNIER
-280 QDFSFMDALLG
+280 QDFSAMDALLG

-312 ATGELTRGSTGGIR
+312 ATGELTRSSTGGIR

-331 LIESFGK
+331 LLESFGK

-368 NRIGRDTDAQ
+368 NRIGRDADAQ
-378 MALASLA
+378 MAIASTA
-385 GRAGGL
+385 GRAGGI
-391 GASLV
+391 GASLI
-396 GAENIELTK
+396 GSDRDLTK
-405 EIPRIRESEHQAMR
+405 EIPQKREEEHQAMR

-441 KDYLKAVRENPSV
+441 KDYLKAVRENPGV

-466 KKGRSSDDFNL
+466 KKGRSTDDFNL

>member
-1 MADKVKASEL
+1 MANEKNTGASEIL
-11 LKTREAQKY
+11 AIREAQKY
-20 PISPAV
+20 PISPEARA
-26 HDVFDTSRGLTEQ
+26 VFDTSKGLTEQ

-50 DQAPAWVSAELQ
+50 GQAPAWVSAELQ

-97 KFIEDFP
+97 KFLEDFP

-128 KEAWKAALRDETE
+128 KEAWKAASID
-141 KKIKAERIATLRGE
+141 KMYADMAKERTATLRGE
-155 RGAGN
+155 REEGWKSIPAQ
-160 GPLAG
+160 
-165 YLPKPIEDAITRVGG
+165 VGG
-180 FAASV
+180 FSASV

-191 EAYERGQEP
+191 EAYGRGEEP
-200 TWKDYIGDIAEAG
+200 TWKDYIGDIAETG

-238 KVAGVI
+238 MVANVI

-280 QDFSFMDALLG
+280 QDFSAMDALLG

-301 LFRDLGGGGRV
+301 LFRDIGGGGRV
-312 ATGELTRGSTGGIR
+312 ATGELTRGSTGGSR

-368 NRIGRDTDAQ
+368 NRIGRDADAQ

-396 GAENIELTK
+396 GAENIDLTK
-405 EIPRIRESEHQAMR
+405 EVPLMREREHQAMR

-424 SQILKIETTY
+424 SQILKIEQTDG
-434 PDLTERD
+434 DLTERD
-441 KDYLKAVRENPSV
+441 KDYLKAVRENPGV
-454 MKFGYVPDEGAE
+454 MKFGYVPDESAE

>member
-11 LKTREAQKY
+11 LKTREAQGY

-50 DQAPAWVSAELQ
+50 DRAPAWVSAELQ

-97 KFIEDFP
+97 KFLEDFP

-115 SNPQFGERGWEFV
+115 SNPQFGERGWKFV
-128 KEAWKAALRDETE
+128 NDAWRAASIDKMNADIEKERA
-141 KKIKAERIATLRGE
+141 ATLRGE
-155 RGAGN
+155 REEGWKAV
-160 GPLAG
+160 PAQ
-165 YLPKPIEDAITRVGG
+165 IGG

-200 TWKDYIGDIAEAG
+200 TWKDYIGDIAETG
-213 LMAVPGT
+213 LMSVPGT

-280 QDFSFMDALLG
+280 QDFSSMDALLG

-424 SQILKIETTY
+424 SQILKIEKA
-434 PDLTERD
+434 DGNLTERD

>member
-1 MADKVKASEL
+1 MANENKTGASEIL
-11 LKTREAQKY
+11 AIREAQKY
-20 PISPAV
+20 PISPEARA
-26 HDVFDTSRGLTEQ
+26 VFDTSKGLTEQ

-50 DQAPAWVSAELQ
+50 EQVPAWVSAELQ

-97 KFIEDFP
+97 KFLEDFP

-128 KEAWKAALRDETE
+128 KEAWKAASID
-141 KKIKAERIATLRGE
+141 KMNAEIAKERAATLRGE
-155 RGAGN
+155 REEGWKSIPAQ
-160 GPLAG
+160 
-165 YLPKPIEDAITRVGG
+165 VGG

-191 EAYERGQEP
+191 EAYERGEEP
-200 TWKDYIGDIAEAG
+200 TWKDYLGDIAETG
-213 LMAVPGT
+213 LMAVPGA

-238 KVAGVI
+238 RMANVI

-257 VAPVTGEAL
+257 VAPVSGEAL

-280 QDFSFMDALLG
+280 QDFSSMDALLG

-312 ATGELTRGSTGGIR
+312 ATGELSRGSTGGIR

-396 GAENIELTK
+396 GAENIDLTK
-405 EIPRIRESEHQAMR
+405 EIPRIRESEHQSMR

-424 SQILKIETTY
+424 SQILKIEQADG
-434 PDLTERD
+434 DLTERD

>member
-1 MADKVKASEL
+1 MYADMAKE
-11 LKTREAQKY
+11 
-20 PISPAV
+20 
-26 HDVFDTSRGLTEQ
+26 
-39 LYTQDV
+39 
-45 LRNFG
+45 
-50 DQAPAWVSAELQ
+50 
-62 PETPTIPTMDV
+62 
-73 ILDALKDQIKDDPK
+73 
-87 KAKGARTREQ
+87 RT
-97 KFIEDFP
+97 
-104 KKQAEW
+104 
-110 KKAIV
+110 
-115 SNPQFGERGWEFV
+115 
-128 KEAWKAALRDETE
+128 
-141 KKIKAERIATLRGE
+141 ATLRGE
-155 RGAGN
+155 REEGWKSIPAQ
-160 GPLAG
+160 
-165 YLPKPIEDAITRVGG
+165 VGG
-180 FAASV
+180 FSASV

-191 EAYERGQEP
+191 EAYGRGEEP
-200 TWKDYIGDIAEAG
+200 TWKDYIGDIAETG

-238 KVAGVI
+238 MVANVI

-280 QDFSFMDALLG
+280 QDFSAMDALLG

-301 LFRDLGGGGRV
+301 LFRDIGGGGRV

-368 NRIGRDTDAQ
+368 NRIGRDADAQ

-396 GAENIELTK
+396 GAENIDLTK
-405 EIPRIRESEHQAMR
+405 EVPLMREREHQAMR

-424 SQILKIETTY
+424 SQILKIEQTDG
-434 PDLTERD
+434 DLTERD
-441 KDYLKAVRENPSV
+441 KDYLKAVRENPGV
-454 MKFGYVPDEGAE
+454 MKFGYVPDESAE

>member
-1 MADKVKASEL
+1 MANENKTGASEIL
-11 LKTREAQKY
+11 AIREAQKY
-20 PISPAV
+20 PISPEARA
-26 HDVFDTSRGLTEQ
+26 VFDTSKGLTEQ

-50 DQAPAWVSAELQ
+50 GQAPAWVSAELQ

-97 KFIEDFP
+97 KFLEDFP

-128 KEAWKAALRDETE
+128 KEAWKAASID
-141 KKIKAERIATLRGE
+141 KMNADMAKERTATLRGE
-155 RGAGN
+155 REEGWKSIPAQ
-160 GPLAG
+160 
-165 YLPKPIEDAITRVGG
+165 VGG
-180 FAASV
+180 FSASV

-191 EAYERGQEP
+191 EAYERGEEP
-200 TWKDYIGDIAEAG
+200 TWKDYLGDIAETG

-238 KVAGVI
+238 MVANVI

-257 VAPVTGEAL
+257 VAPVSGEAL

-280 QDFSFMDALLG
+280 QDFSTMDALLG

-301 LFRDLGGGGRV
+301 LFRDIGGGGRV

-351 AGRVLE
+351 TGRVLE

-368 NRIGRDTDAQ
+368 NRIGRDADAQ

-396 GAENIELTK
+396 GAENIDLTK
-405 EIPRIRESEHQAMR
+405 EVPLMREREHQAMR

-441 KDYLKAVRENPSV
+441 KDYLKAVRENPGV

-477 WLLEKGHKLLRGTGA
+477 WLLEKGHKLLSGTGA
-492 ARSFAEIGRY
+492 ERSFAEIGRY